1 MKRGTP
7 ESALSAGGTVHP
19 ILLIQEPAVPNRPT
33 LEEPAR
39 SRRVV
44 QKVRRTMLAFA
55 IRNVGRATKESDQ
68 FVGVSV
74 LQDSPTL
81 EPSVRS
87 QPPMGEAPGS

>member
-1 MKRGTP
+1 
-7 ESALSAGGTVHP
+7 
-19 ILLIQEPAVPNRPT
+19 
-33 LEEPAR
+33 
-39 SRRVV
+39 
-44 QKVRRTMLAFA
+44 MLAFA